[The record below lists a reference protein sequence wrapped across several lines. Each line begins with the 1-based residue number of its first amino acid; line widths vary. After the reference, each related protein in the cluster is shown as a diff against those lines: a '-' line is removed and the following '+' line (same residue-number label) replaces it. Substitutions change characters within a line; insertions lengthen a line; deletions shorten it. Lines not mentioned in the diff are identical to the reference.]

1 MLKII
6 NPMPSL
12 MLVSLSGKEK
22 GKTYIFDKE
31 KVCIGTD
38 KACDLLIPNGDGTE
52 ETKHFIAAEILY
64 KANGFQLAWN
74 NNEDC
79 AISINYNSISQLPN
93 NNHLELQDGDLLGFS
108 HKSRESRYS
117 LHLVE
122 DKSLLP
128 QPKKEHLK
136 TEEHL
141 FPEVDVVGHIHP
153 RTATH
158 FLKGL
163 AQGLWAEIPSSFKV
177 FCLTFAILIVSG
189 GFFSLFY
196 VLKTL
201 NGQSSDINVLA
212 EEKER
217 YLGIIKQLEERNREL
232 IETAKKE
239 QKRYNLAQNINETY
253 QNGVCLI
260 QGVYTYVNPQ
270 TGAQLRYLDN
280 TFNNRPLLDESGQQN
295 VSFDGTGAVFYESF
309 SGTGFLIGEGE
320 VLTNRHVVHPWWRD
334 ETDRIIIAQ
343 GGKPQLV
350 ELYAFFP
357 GIKPRFELTVKSFS
371 QENDV
376 AVSTFDQGDAA
387 IPKLP
392 LNPASEA
399 AAIGQAMV
407 LIGYPTGVDG
417 LIERLDDKV
426 KNEINRK
433 AFSPE
438 ERIKEVA
445 DRGLIHP
452 LISQGH
458 INGLNAGRIIHDA
471 ATTEGGSG
479 SPIFNGE
486 GEVIGIN
493 SSIITTD
500 SGVPVQGSNLGIP
513 IRFAL
518 ELKKDNPKN

>member
-1 MLKII
+1 
-6 NPMPSL
+6 

-31 KVCIGTD
+31 TVRIGTD
-38 KACDLLIPNGDGTE
+38 KGCDLLIPKGESSEDLDN
-52 ETKHFIAAEILY
+52 FIAAEILC
-64 KANGFQLAWN
+64 KSSGFQLTWH
-74 NNEDC
+74 NNEKC
-79 AISINYNSISQLPN
+79 SISINDNSISQLPSDN
-93 NNHLELQDGDLLGFS
+93 NNLELQDGDLLGFR
-108 HKSRESRYS
+108 HKSKESRYS
-117 LHLVE
+117 MHVVE
-122 DKSLLP
+122 DKSIIP
-128 QPKKEHLK
+128 QPKKQLPK
-136 TEEHL
+136 PEEHL

-153 RTATH
+153 LTATR

-163 AQGLWAEIPSSFKV
+163 VSGLWAEIPSSFKV
-177 FCLTFAILIVSG
+177 FCLLMTILVLG
-189 GFFSLFY
+189 GGVFSLSY

-201 NGQSSDINVLA
+201 NDQSTDISKLV

-217 YLGIIKQLEERNREL
+217 NLATIKVLEEKNRKL
-232 IETAKKE
+232 IESWEKDRIK
-239 QKRYNLAQNINETY
+239 YNLAQTINETY

-260 QGVYTYVNPQ
+260 QGVYTYINPQ

-280 TFNNRPLLDESGQQN
+280 AFNNRPLLDENGQQN
-295 VSFDGTGAVFYESF
+295 VSFDGTGALFYESF

-357 GIKPRFELTVKSFS
+357 GIKPRFELSVKAFS
-371 QENDV
+371 KENDV
-376 AVSTFDQGDAA
+376 AISTFEQGDAA

-392 LNPASEA
+392 LNPVNEA
-399 AAIGQAMV
+399 AAIGQPMV

-445 DRGLIHP
+445 ERGLIHP

-479 SPIFNGE
+479 SPIFNSE

-500 SGVPVQGSNLGIP
+500 RGVPVQGSNLGIP

-518 ELKKDNPKN
+518 ELKKDSKN

>member
-1 MLKII
+1 MA
-6 NPMPSL
+6 SL

-31 KVCIGTD
+31 TVRIGTD
-38 KACDLLIPNGDGTE
+38 KDCDLLIPNPENNEDIE
-52 ETKHFIAAEILY
+52 NFVAAEILC
-64 KANGFQLAWN
+64 KSNGFHLSWN
-74 NNEDC
+74 KTEKC
-79 AISINYNSISQLPN
+79 SISINDNSINQLPN
-93 NNHLELQDGDLLGFS
+93 NNNLELQDGDLLGFR
-108 HKSRESRYS
+108 HKSKESRYS
-117 LHLVE
+117 MHVVE
-122 DKSLLP
+122 DKSILP
-128 QPKKEHLK
+128 QPQKESNK
-136 TEEHL
+136 QEEHL

-163 AQGLWAEIPSSFKV
+163 AEGLWAEIPSSFKV
-177 FCLTFAILIVSG
+177 FCLTLVIVIIGG
-189 GFFSLFY
+189 GFSSLFY

-201 NGQSSDINVLA
+201 NDQSKNINQLN
-212 EEKER
+212 EEKASYIATIEE
-217 YLGIIKQLEERNREL
+217 LKDKNQKIIESWEKDL
-232 IETAKKE
+232 
-239 QKRYNLAQNINETY
+239 KRYNLAQNINETY

-260 QGVYTYVNPQ
+260 QGVYTYVNAQ

-280 TFNNRPLLDESGQQN
+280 AFNNRPLLDENGQQN
-295 VSFDGTGAVFYESF
+295 VSFDGTGALFYESF
-309 SGTGFLIGEGE
+309 SGTGFLIDEGE
-320 VLTNRHVVHPWWRD
+320 ILTNRHVVHPWWRD

-357 GIKPRFELTVKSFS
+357 GIKPRFELKVKSFS

-376 AVSTFDQGDAA
+376 AICIFEQGDAA

-392 LNPASEA
+392 LNSVNEA

-479 SPIFNGE
+479 SPIFNSE

-500 SGVPVQGSNLGIP
+500 RGVPVQGSNLGIP

>member
-1 MLKII
+1 MA
-6 NPMPSL
+6 SL

-31 KVCIGTD
+31 TVSIGTD
-38 KACDLLIPNGDGTE
+38 KDCDLLIPRGESNE
-52 ETKHFIAAEILY
+52 EVENFIAAEILCQSS
-64 KANGFQLAWN
+64 GFQLTQHDN
-74 NNEDC
+74 KKC
-79 AISINYNSISQLPN
+79 SISINDNSISQIPSDSKV
-93 NNHLELQDGDLLGFS
+93 ELQDGDLLGFR
-108 HKSRESRYS
+108 HKSKESRYS
-117 LHLVE
+117 MHVVE

-128 QPKKEHLK
+128 LPKKQTIK
-136 TEEHL
+136 SEEHL

-153 RTATH
+153 LTATR

-163 AQGLWAEIPSSFKV
+163 VAGLWAEIPSSFKA
-177 FCLTFAILIVSG
+177 FCLALTVLIVG
-189 GFFSLFY
+189 GGIFSLSY

-201 NGQSSDINVLA
+201 NDQSGDISELVK
-212 EEKER
+212 EKER
-217 YLGIIKQLEERNREL
+217 NLATIKDLEEKNRKIINSWE
-232 IETAKKE
+232 KDR
-239 QKRYNLAQNINETY
+239 KRYNLAQNINETY

-260 QGVYTYVNPQ
+260 QGLYTYINPQ

-280 TFNNRPLLDESGQQN
+280 AFNNRPLLDENGQQN
-295 VSFDGTGAVFYESF
+295 VSFDGTGALYYETF
-309 SGTGFLIGEGE
+309 SGTGFLIDEGQI
-320 VLTNRHVVHPWWRD
+320 LTNRHVVHPWWRN

-343 GGKPQLV
+343 GGKPQLI

-357 GIKPRFELTVKSFS
+357 AIKTRFELKVKVFS

-376 AVSTFDQGDAA
+376 AISTFEQGDAA

-392 LNPASEA
+392 LNAVNEA

-426 KNEINRK
+426 KNEINRR

-445 DRGLIHP
+445 ARGLIHP

-479 SPIFNGE
+479 SPIFNSD

-500 SGVPVQGSNLGIP
+500 QGVPVQGSNLGIP

-518 ELKKDNPKN
+518 EIKKDNPKN